1 MLFPDPLF
9 CKALGKIS
17 NPLLTWS
24 FVLDILYTG
33 YEVQYTA
40 CKKNCKRKRERFKVD
55 DKLKPVER
63 SKSLK
68 EQAYEK
74 IKEAILEGG
83 ETVAGHS
90 ESQLAKVLHISR
102 TPVREALL
110 LLVKEG
116 LVKLLPQQ
124 GVLVL
129 QLTQDGL
136 EEVFDLRAALETLSV
151 EKLAKTISPD
161 DLKRL
166 KDLLA
171 RQRQAAN
178 LKNRVEFM
186 DADEEFH
193 LLIPELA
200 RLHKTR
206 EIIKN
211 LRDQIRLAGYRALAH
226 PGRMR
231 EVVREHEK
239 LIVAMSR
246 HDSAGAKRAILE
258 HLART
263 EEALFQDQGDGRV
276 G

>member
-1 MLFPDPLF
+1 M
-9 CKALGKIS
+9 
-17 NPLLTWS
+17 
-24 FVLDILYTG
+24 
-33 YEVQYTA
+33 
-40 CKKNCKRKRERFKVD
+40 D

-63 SKSLK
+63 SKNLK

-83 ETVAGHS
+83 QTVAGRS

-110 LLVKEG
+110 LLAKEG
-116 LVKLLPQQ
+116 LVKLLPQR

-136 EEVFDLRAALETLSV
+136 EEVFELRAALETLTV
-151 EKLAKTISPD
+151 EKLAKTLSLS

-166 KDLLA
+166 KELVS

-178 LKNRVEFM
+178 LKNRVEFL
-186 DADEEFH
+186 DVDEEFH

-200 RLHKTR
+200 GLYKTQG
-206 EIIKN
+206 IIKN
-211 LRDQIRLAGYRALAH
+211 LRDQIRLAGYRALAR

-239 LIVAMSR
+239 IIAALSR
-246 HDSAGAKRAILE
+246 HDLAGAKKALLD
-258 HLART
+258 HLACT
-263 EEALFQDQGDGRV
+263 EKALFEDQREDQRDEKIG
-276 G
+276 